1 MRTRRTFALPSL
13 LAGFTSLG
21 LASGVAAV
29 PSRAAP
35 CQQAQIDAIEEAL
48 QQAPKDEEGEQRCA
62 LAQAQAVRQVL
73 RACEV
78 GPAQAVVHLGAGR
91 CLQAAGLLAE
101 AASSYRAYLRLS
113 PRDRTVSSERTRER
127 RQRVRRWLEG
137 LGESA
142 PGGATLVLRSNLS
155 GVVVRPL
162 PLSGAD
168 RPEDGTVVGA
178 GESRLDLEPGSR
190 RVRLFVPGFNVVDM
204 AVDLL
209 DGEETRVEVD
219 WRRHLQ
225 ARHAHLLGRWED
237 LRRSGLSPAGF
248 EDRRRRP
255 LAGVIGALL
264 LGGGAALVG
273 VCAANTGGACDASWK
288 QGVAYSAG
296 IGLAVVGLAGG
307 LAALVSP
314 VERLPAPTILPTR

>member
-1 MRTRRTFALPSL
+1 MKAKTTLMFLPAAFT
-13 LAGFTSLG
+13 AGMG
-21 LASGVAAV
+21 WAW
-29 PSRAAP
+29 AAP
-35 CQQAQIDAIEEAL
+35 CQQAQIAAIEEAL
-48 QQAPKDEEGEQRCA
+48 QQAPREEEEGERRCT

-78 GPAQAVVHLGAGR
+78 QPAQAVVHLGAGR
-91 CLQAAGLLAE
+91 CLYAGGLLAE
-101 AASSYRAYLRLS
+101 AAASYRAYLRLS
-113 PRDRTVSSERTRER
+113 PRDRSVSIERTRER
-127 RQRVRRWLEG
+127 RQRVRRWLDE

-162 PLSGAD
+162 PLSGAVQ
-168 RPEDGTVVGA
+168 PEDGVVVGA

-190 RVRLFVPGFNVVDM
+190 RLRLFVPGFNVVDM

-219 WRRHLQ
+219 WRRHIQ
-225 ARHAHLLGRWED
+225 ARHAHLIGRWED
-237 LRRSGLSPAGF
+237 LKRSGLSPAGF

-255 LAGVIGALL
+255 LAGVIAALL

-273 VCAANTGGACDASWK
+273 VCAANVGGACDASWK

-296 IGLAVVGLAGG
+296 IGLGVVGLAGG
-307 LAALVSP
+307 LAALISP
-314 VERLPAPTILPTR
+314 VERLPAPTVVPAR